1 MKNKKRGGG
10 GGGMGVKREGDLLLK
25 LSSTEKEGLFERG
38 SLNRGFKMLL
48 LLFFCLSDVKKKS
61 INPASIASKR

>member
-1 MKNKKRGGG
+1 
-10 GGGMGVKREGDLLLK
+10 MGVKREGDLLLK

-48 LLFFCLSDVKKKS
+48 LLVFLPLRCKKKKS
-61 INPASIASKR
+61 INAASIASKR

>member
-1 MKNKKRGGG
+1 MGG
-10 GGGMGVKREGDLLLK
+10 KREGDLLLK

-48 LLFFCLSDVKKKS
+48 LLVFLPLRCKKKALT
-61 INPASIASKR
+61 PLQ

>member
-1 MKNKKRGGG
+1 
-10 GGGMGVKREGDLLLK
+10 MGVKREGDLLLK

-48 LLFFCLSDVKKKS
+48 LLFFF
-61 INPASIASKR
+61 ASQM